1 MTVLDEITE
10 LDELALSKVSAV
22 DRPANGSPW
31 LLVKAAARVSA
42 EADDDQKE
50 CELCAGK
57 GKILQGHR
65 KCPDC
70 KGSGTVAK
78 SSSAEAD
85 SFQLESTGE
94 SVDAQDVIT
103 SLEDLMAVTTDPA
116 QIETIGATLTLKRL
130 AADARRIGGPPAQII
145 RKGTP
150 DVSENKLIKKL
161 EKSFTKLANDD
172 PRKAQAGEALT
183 RYRLTKANEI
193 LFGSPGVPAAGVQ
206 TPREGVQLAVGP
218 SNGFPPNAQIAG
230 AGASQ
235 AAIAANA
242 SAQASALQAAVLGAQ
257 QSATRPAI
265 ASGQSTGANRA
276 RDLIATL
283 AAGQPGAPAS
293 LSGSADAGAVAFQ
306 TTNSGGV
313 VKEIK
318 RLQKALR
325 KTNDPVLRDQLSRD
339 LTYATLYASHGGR

>member
-85 SFQLESTGE
+85 SFQTASTGE
-94 SVDAQDVIT
+94 DPNAQDVIT
-103 SLEDLMAVTTDPA
+103 SLEELMAQPTDPA
-116 QIETIGATLTLKRL
+116 DIETIGAQLTLKRL
-130 AADARRIGGPPAQII
+130 AADARRTSGPAAHLT
-145 RKGTP
+145 KGTP
-150 DVSENKLIKKL
+150 DVPQDKTITKL
-161 EKSFTKLANDD
+161 EKQYTKLANDD
-172 PRKAQAGEALT
+172 PLKARAAEVIT
-183 RYRLTKANEI
+183 RYRLTKSAEVQ
-193 LFGSPGVPAAGVQ
+193 FGSPGVPAAGSQ
-206 TPREGVQLAVGP
+206 TPREGAQISVGP
-218 SNGFPPNAQIAG
+218 GNGFAVN
-230 AGASQ
+230 
-235 AAIAANA
+235 AAIR
-242 SAQASALQAAVLGAQ
+242 SLDGVQASALQAAVAGNQ
-257 QSATRPAI
+257 QSVTRPATP
-265 ASGQSTGANRA
+265 SGQSTGANRA

-293 LSGSADAGAVAFQ
+293 LSGSADSQSVAFQ
-306 TTNSGGV
+306 QTNSNGV
-313 VKEIK
+313 IKEIK
-318 RLQKALR
+318 RLRKQLAKA
-325 KTNDPVLRDQLSRD
+325 TDPVLRDQLSRD